1 LGFESLPRSFVL
13 QKLITF
19 AVVLVLAVAVA
30 ACGEDEEPSGGSGA
44 APAETPPPPEE
55 TAAPADVD
63 ALVGDI
69 PKNLEKKPR
78 VPALEGE
85 PPAEL
90 VAEDIV
96 KGKGPAAKAGDQL
109 RMQYVGVSWSTSEQF
124 DASWDR
130 GQPFEFQLGA
140 GMVIPGWDQGL
151 EGMRRGGRRLLVI
164 PPDMG
169 YGPQGQPPVIG
180 PNETLVFVVD
190 LERIVGSR

>member
-1 LGFESLPRSFVL
+1 VL
-13 QKLITF
+13 QRLITL
-19 AVVLVLAVAVA
+19 ALVLAFAVGVA
-30 ACGEDEEPSGGSGA
+30 ACGEDEESSSGSGA

-63 ALVGDI
+63 GLVAEI
-69 PKNLEKKPR
+69 PKNLQKKPT

-109 RMQYVGVSWSTSEQF
+109 RMQYVGISWSTSEQF

-164 PPDMG
+164 PPEMG

-180 PNETLVFVVD
+180 PSETLVFVVD
-190 LERIVGSR
+190 LERIVTG

>member
-1 LGFESLPRSFVL
+1 MGFESLPRSFVL

-30 ACGEDEEPSGGSGA
+30 ACGEDEESSAGSGA
-44 APAETPPPPEE
+44 APTETPSPPPEE
-55 TAAPADVD
+55 TAAPTDVD
-63 ALVGDI
+63 ALVAEI
-69 PKNLEKKPR
+69 PKNLQKKPT

-85 PPAEL
+85 PPTEL

-96 KGKGPAAKAGDQL
+96 KGKGPAAKPGDQL
-109 RMQYVGVSWSTSEQF
+109 RMQYVGNSWSTSEQF

-164 PPDMG
+164 PPEMG
-169 YGPQGQPPVIG
+169 YGPSGQPPAIA

-190 LERIVGSR
+190 LERIVG